1 MVMILVI
8 YYKQRGK
15 KFRDTKVIF
24 ADVFFLHFKE
34 QTEMCLHISF
44 IINPPRWHF
53 VSLRPVSILYAKW
66 HAFISVPMLT
76 SYSRGLLK

>member
-24 ADVFFLHFKE
+24 ADVFFFAL
-34 QTEMCLHISF
+34 
-44 IINPPRWHF
+44 
-53 VSLRPVSILYAKW
+53 
-66 HAFISVPMLT
+66 
-76 SYSRGLLK
+76 